1 MQHKSLPHRSLRYG
15 SLIPLFV
22 TALLAG
28 GALAQAQGAPPPGD
42 AANGKRV
49 YMADGC
55 YQCHGTVGQG
65 SRPTGPHIAPNPLP
79 YEAFAGQVRRPVNS
93 MPPYTSVVLSDQDLA
108 DIYAYLV
115 SIPPLP
121 DPQAAAILDH

>member
-1 MQHKSLPHRSLRYG
+1 MPYRTLQRR
-15 SLIPLFV
+15 SLIPLMV
-22 TALLAG
+22 TAVLVAG
-28 GALAQAQGAPPPGD
+28 APALGRGAPPPGD

-65 SRPTGPHIAPNPLP
+65 SRPTGPHLAPNPLP
-79 YEAFAGQVRRPVNS
+79 YEAFAGQVRRPVNA
-93 MPPYTSVVLSDQDLA
+93 MPPYTTVVLSEQDLA

-115 SIPPLP
+115 TVPPLP
-121 DPQAAAILDH
+121 DPKAAAILDH

>member
-1 MQHKSLPHRSLRYG
+1 MQLR
-15 SLIPLFV
+15 SLIPILL

-28 GALAQAQGAPPPGD
+28 GSPAPGQGTPPPGD

-65 SRPTGPHIAPNPLP
+65 SRPTGPHLAPNPLP
-79 YEAFAGQVRRPVNS
+79 YEAFAGQVRRPVNA
-93 MPPYTSVVLSDQDLA
+93 MPPYTSVVLSEQDLA

-121 DPQAAAILDH
+121 DPKTAAILDH